1 MHIEKTNMR
10 VYFRDALELDRVRIV
25 VWAILPADQYVRHVR
40 PCFAQQ
46 LEPEVVHIDGLAVE
60 SMPPKHRV
68 LPTIA
73 VSNFNA
79 GAGSSWL

>member
-1 MHIEKTNMR
+1 M
-10 VYFRDALELDRVRIV
+10 FR
-25 VWAILPADQYVRHVR
+25 PA
-40 PCFAQQ
+40 FAQQ

-68 LPTIA
+68 LPTMA